1 LKSSSNHHARP
12 CAIQVP
18 EGAIATIVNF
28 KSDGVIL
35 EIQELGKKYFIGIS
49 TEKFQK
55 EYEKV

>member
-1 LKSSSNHHARP
+1 MYRKNSIHGP
-12 CAIQVP
+12 GAIQVP

-28 KSDGVIL
+28 TGDGVTL
-35 EIQELGKKYFIGIS
+35 EIQESGKKYFIGIS